1 MMSTRCIQESCSGQP
16 AAARRRAMRIGLY
29 TPTYPGI
36 AEGGIGTYTRNLAQ
50 GLCAQGHAVHVLTP
64 APRSDCF
71 ADGAVTVHTT
81 QPTYL
86 RIAER
91 VVPGIGSNLRVGN
104 AMRRLVAEHDLDL
117 VEFPNWEGF
126 GIYFCMRRTVPVVV
140 RLYTSSLDSQ
150 AIDGGRMDRQKRWDI
165 RREKWQ
171 AKLADALVTHSNA
184 HRMAIARDSEAPPDS
199 ISIVPL
205 GIPVFPDFERR
216 RIERD
221 HFSIVYLGRLERRK
235 GTIDLLRAIPEILK
249 HAPNVRFRL
258 IGADRPHCPGERSH
272 AQFVAEEFPKEV
284 QQHVELLGELPAAE
298 VDRWL
303 QTADL
308 FVAPSLYESFGLIF
322 VEAMRWGTPVV
333 GTRAG
338 GIPEIV
344 EDGVT
349 GALAEPGDWP
359 GLAAKIVELLR
370 DERRRRRLGEA
381 GRRHV
386 ELHFSVQRM
395 ADCVA
400 RLYEETLAMQGRRR
414 QR

>member
-1 MMSTRCIQESCSGQP
+1 
-16 AAARRRAMRIGLY
+16 MRYGLY

-36 AEGGIGTYTRNLAQ
+36 AEGGIGTYTRHLAQ
-50 GLCAQGHAVHVLTP
+50 GLCAQGHVVHVLTP
-64 APRSDCF
+64 APHSGSF
-71 ADGAVTVHTT
+71 SDGAVSVHTT

-91 VVPGIGSNLRVGN
+91 MVPGISSNLRIGN

-126 GIYFCMRRTVPVVV
+126 GIDFCSRRTVPVVV

-150 AIDGGRMDRQKRWDI
+150 IIDGGRRDRVRRWDI

-184 HRMAIARDSEAPPDS
+184 HRKGVARDVGVPPDS

-205 GIPVFPDFERR
+205 GIPVFPDFERL

-221 HFSIVYLGRLERRK
+221 HYSVVYLGRLERRK

-249 HAPNVRFRL
+249 HMPNVQFRL

-272 AQFVAEEFPKEV
+272 AQFVADEFPVEV
-284 QQHVELLGELPAAE
+284 RQHVEFLGELSAAE

-349 GALAEPGDWP
+349 GALAAPGDWS
-359 GLAAKIVELLR
+359 GLAGKIIELLR
-370 DERRRRRLGEA
+370 DEPLRTRLGEA
-381 GRRHV
+381 GRRHA
-386 ELHFSVQRM
+386 ESHFSVARM
-395 ADCVA
+395 AERVA
-400 RLYEETLAMQGRRR
+400 RFYECAIAAHGRRR
-414 QR
+414 LR